1 MANQTCSKPKHLLV
15 LSLVV
20 ASLMAP
26 TALALEAPFTDVSE
40 GNSHFV
46 SISYLKSHG
55 FIAGYDDG
63 TFKPDQDINRVE
75 ALKMLMQAIKGPQTH
90 NAEPMNFEDVN
101 TNDWFYDS
109 VLLAWE
115 NYLVKGYPDGLF
127 HPEKNINLAESLKI
141 VLSQEGKTIPQTVE
155 KKPYNDVPVNEWYA
169 GYAAVSK
176 DRTLFLES
184 RTGGNLNAGE
194 IMDRG
199 WFAELLYR
207 TIKSADGT
215 RYARATWYADYSA
228 STQTASGE
236 RLDNEQF
243 TTAHKTLPFGTKL
256 LVTNL
261 SNGKSVEV
269 RVNDR
274 GPYSTGV
281 DLDLSKSAFAAIASI
296 GAGIITTEYSI
307 MSDTPV
313 TPVPPETQQTNTTV
327 QLTDT
332 TIGTTQET
340 TTSTTSDQLPP
351 PIDEYA
357 F

>member
-1 MANQTCSKPKHLLV
+1 MANQTCSKPKHLLAV
-15 LSLVV
+15 SLVV
-20 ASLMAP
+20 SSLMAQS
-26 TALALEAPFTDVSE
+26 AFALEAPFKDVSE

-46 SISYLKSHG
+46 SISYLKDHG
-55 FIAGYDDG
+55 FVSGYDDG
-63 TFKPDQDINRVE
+63 TFKPDQEINRVE
-75 ALKMLMQAIKGPQTH
+75 ALKMLMQAIQGPQTK
-90 NAEPMNFEDVN
+90 NAETMNFEDV
-101 TNDWFYDS
+101 TKADWFYDS
-109 VLLAWE
+109 VSKAWE

-141 VLSQEGKTIPQTVE
+141 VLSQEGQPIPQTVE
-155 KKPYNDVPVNEWYA
+155 EKPYNDVAVNDWYA
-169 GYAAVSK
+169 GYAKVSK

-184 RTGGNLNAGE
+184 RSGGNLNAGE
-194 IMDRG
+194 TMDRG

-207 TIKSADGT
+207 TIKSSNGT
-215 RYARATWYADYSA
+215 RFARTTWYADFSA

-243 TTAHKTLPFGTKL
+243 TTAHKTLPFGTRL

-281 DLDLSKSAFAAIASI
+281 DLDLSKSAFAAIAST
-296 GAGIITTEYSI
+296 GAGIITTEYSVVT
-307 MSDTPV
+307 DTPAP
-313 TPVPPETQQTNTTV
+313 TTETTVPTNTT
-327 QLTDT
+327 TDT
-332 TIGTTQET
+332 TSGTTQT
-340 TTSTTSDQLPP
+340 TTSTDQLPP
-351 PIDEYA
+351 PIDEHA